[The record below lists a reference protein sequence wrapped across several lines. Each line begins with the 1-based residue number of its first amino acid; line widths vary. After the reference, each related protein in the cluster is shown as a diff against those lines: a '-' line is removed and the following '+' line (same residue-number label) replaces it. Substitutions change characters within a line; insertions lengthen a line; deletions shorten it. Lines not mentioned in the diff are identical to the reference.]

1 MKKTTERRTSCME
14 KHELLYV
21 TKSVCPI
28 CLKELF
34 AEIIVKDDGIYM
46 EKRCEE
52 HGFFSTLIWADSK
65 ENYLRW
71 LRFGGQDV
79 DAHPKTEEEAGRILH
94 GLNFSCAACQQPA
107 SAALMT
113 TNRCNMNC
121 PVCFTRDQ
129 KEPLH
134 EPSLEECG
142 QLMRQYRERAGEDAL
157 IEFCG
162 GEPTVRKDILELA
175 SLARE
180 IGFDYIQLNTNGI
193 RLAESVEFCKQ
204 LKEHGITTV
213 YLGFDGMTDKPYF
226 AKYGKPMLETKKKA
240 VQNCEEAG
248 LAVVLVTCVIP
259 GENDGELGRIVEYA
273 KEHMPT
279 VKGVY
284 LQPISY
290 FGIYPEDKIRRI
302 TIPDVIRR
310 LSEQCEEVKEQDFG
324 PGAYDHPQCSFNAC
338 YLLDRSGKLRALTR
352 MTERAM
358 EGDAVHR
365 LRKNLRNT
373 WLPST
378 NRMLTIGGMAFQ
390 DGWNIDLMRVRKCS
404 IQIIQ
409 KDGKLIPLCSKYLSG
424 CNGSKVFPGIG

>member
-1 MKKTTERRTSCME
+1 MG

-28 CLKELF
+28 CLKEGF
-34 AEIIVKDDGIYM
+34 AGIFADGDGIYM

-52 HGFFSTLIWADSK
+52 HGPFRTLIWADSR
-65 ENYLRW
+65 ENYLQW
-71 LRFGGQDV
+71 LRYGGLDV
-79 DAHPKTEEEAGRILH
+79 TALPKTPEDAERALRGAD
-94 GLNFSCAACQQPA
+94 FSCAACQQPA

-113 TNRCNMNC
+113 TNRCNMDC
-121 PVCFTRDQ
+121 PICFTRDQ

-134 EPSLEECG
+134 EPSLEECER
-142 QLMRQYRERAGEDAL
+142 LMRQYRAQAGADAL
-157 IEFCG
+157 LEFCG
-162 GEPTVRKDILELA
+162 GEPTVRRDILELA

-193 RLAESVEFCKQ
+193 RLAESPAFCKQ

-213 YLGFDGMTDKPYF
+213 YLGFDGMTDKPYL
-226 AKYGKPMLETKKKA
+226 AKYGKPMLETKTKA
-240 VQNCEEAG
+240 VQNCAEAG

-259 GENDGELGRIVEYA
+259 GENDGELGRIVEFA
-273 KEHMPT
+273 KAHMPA
-279 VKGVY
+279 VKGLY

-290 FGIYPEDKIRRI
+290 FGIYPEDQIRRI

-310 LSEQCEEVKEQDFG
+310 LSEQCEDVKEADFG

-338 YLLDRSGKLRALTR
+338 YLLDKTGKLRALTR
-352 MTERAM
+352 RAERTV
-358 EGDAVHR
+358 EEDAVHR
-365 LRKNLRNT
+365 LRRNMRTT
-373 WLPST
+373 WLPSA

-409 KDGKLIPLCSKYLSG
+409 KDGRLIPLCSKYLSG
-424 CNGSKVFPGIG
+424 CNGARVFPGIG